1 MFPINKNTIGTFQT
15 DIPDILN
22 YRNLELLQHWL
33 LYQLDNI
40 QSGFLLIKFVLLR

>member
-22 YRNLELLQHWL
+22 YRNLELLQH
-33 LYQLDNI
+33 
-40 QSGFLLIKFVLLR
+40 